1 MTNSSICASLALIA
15 TLTLTLSPEK
25 TLIVYENVSEH
36 IQSVR
41 AVESQHFFFFKKHLT
56 LQFSAPVSIHS
67 GAQTSVVSVWVSVF
81 WSSQPDVLIF
91 LHFLFLFLSNPV
103 SRTPP
108 PPPPL
113 TLWACVYV
121 WASVCVCFGHNV
133 TAPCPLCT
141 RMGPLSVHVS
151 MCVCF
156 LYGELDSCG
165 YCSLLTL
172 SSWCQA
178 ELSKPSGKLNQKK
191 LLLHASPSKYWKKG
205 SSTCTDLKTL
215 QKRMALQARLQGLA

>member
-1 MTNSSICASLALIA
+1 MSQNIF
-15 TLTLTLSPEK
+15 K
-25 TLIVYENVSEH
+25 VSEQLKVN
-36 IQSVR
+36 IS
-41 AVESQHFFFFKKHLT
+41 FFKKST
-56 LQFSAPVSIHS
+56 LPCSSALLCLSTQVLKPLSFLFGYLFSGPLS
-67 GAQTSVVSVWVSVF
+67 QTSWYFFTFCSCF
-81 WSSQPDVLIF
+81 SQTLFPVLLLLL
-91 LHFLFLFLSNPV
+91 LHWLSEHV
-103 SRTPP
+103 CMYER
-108 PPPPL
+108 L
-113 TLWACVYV
+113 C
-121 WASVCVCFGHNV
+121 VCVCFGHNV